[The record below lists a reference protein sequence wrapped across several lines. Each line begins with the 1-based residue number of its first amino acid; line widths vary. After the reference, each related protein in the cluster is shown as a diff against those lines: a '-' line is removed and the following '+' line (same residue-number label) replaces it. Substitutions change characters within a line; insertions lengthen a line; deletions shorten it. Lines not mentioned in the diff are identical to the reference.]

1 MKTKIF
7 AAPFVLL
14 FALVVLTSAHP
25 VASSF
30 ETKLTALESK
40 LSLSNMS
47 VENFLKLSKSD
58 LKELNGGSIT
68 FKERLVFKQLQSE
81 LRKEVKLEKIKSSDL
96 INIESLAEERG
107 SQFKIGGF
115 ILGFLLGLI
124 GVALAHIFSQDKG
137 FRRSSWQGL
146 GAWIILLLIRVLV

>member
-7 AAPFVLL
+7 AAPIFFL
-14 FALVVLTSAHP
+14 FALVVLTSSHP
-25 VASSF
+25 VASSSDS
-30 ETKLTALESK
+30 KLITHESK

-47 VENFLKLSKSD
+47 VEDFLKLSKSD

-68 FKERLVFKQLQSE
+68 FKESLVFKQLQNE
-81 LRKEVKLEKIKSSDL
+81 LRKEVKHEKIKPSDL
-96 INIESLAEERG
+96 INIESLAEERV

-146 GAWIILLLIRVLV
+146 GAWIILLLILVLV

>member
-7 AAPFVLL
+7 AAPIFFL
-14 FALVVLTSAHP
+14 FALVVLTASHP
-25 VASSF
+25 IASSSDS
-30 ETKLTALESK
+30 KLITHESK

-47 VENFLKLSKSD
+47 VEDFLKLSKSD

-68 FKERLVFKQLQSE
+68 FKESLVFKQLQNE
-81 LRKEVKLEKIKSSDL
+81 LRKEVKHEKIKPSDL
-96 INIESLAEERG
+96 INIESLAEERV

-146 GAWIILLLIRVLV
+146 GAWIILLLILVLV